1 VWIDDSHP
9 ISRRG
14 MSACLQQAGFS
25 VHGESSAL
33 VPTPVVVGLD
43 VLLFESQGSSLRRAV
58 RLFDGRPTRL
68 VATIR
73 TASEQQIRE
82 IVDAGVDAVLPHGSL
97 TPEALVAS
105 VHAVVAG
112 AVTLPGDL
120 LSRLLTYVAQASHL
134 GPAGLNARER
144 SVLGLLAEGED
155 TRGISEELCFS
166 ERTVKSVV
174 RDVLLKLN
182 CRTRA
187 QAVALATRE
196 GVI

>member
-82 IVDAGVDAVLPHGSL
+82 IV
-97 TPEALVAS
+97 EALVAS

-144 SVLGLLAEGED
+144 SVLRLLAEGED